1 MDINIAQLCLD
12 AVGITLNKAHCLSIV
27 TPESFLG
34 VKDEAD
40 IAAEAIL
47 VLRFN
52 TSS

>member
-1 MDINIAQLCLD
+1 MDINMAQFCLD

-34 VKDEAD
+34 VKEKAD
-40 IAAEAIL
+40 IATEAIP
-47 VLRFN
+47 VLRLN

>member
-27 TPESFLG
+27 IPESFLS
-34 VKDEAD
+34 VKEKAD
-40 IAAEAIL
+40 IAAEAIP